1 MIVMKF
7 GGSSVANRAQ
17 IDKVLS
23 IVAGRA
29 SRAPLVVCS
38 AHKGITDA
46 LVSAAREAARGAFAP
61 AGVIDRQA
69 AIARDLGCDAG
80 ILAPFFAEIA
90 DLLRGISLVRE
101 LSPRSLD
108 YVSSFGERMSV
119 RVIADH
125 FTRAGLP
132 AQAFDVWDLGFVTDA
147 VFGAARPLPGWEASM
162 RRLVA
167 ERVRPGVVPVVT
179 GFVGRTEA
187 GEITT
192 VGRNGSDLT
201 ATLLGAALGADE
213 VEIWSDTDGVMTADP
228 SVVKAARSIPAM
240 RFDEAAE
247 LGYFGSR
254 VLHPSTLLPAMEK
267 SIPVRVLNTNRP
279 DHPGT
284 VIHHD
289 APAAGSAAT
298 SIAYKEGQIVATLTS
313 TRMFGEAGFLGRVFE
328 ALGRHRVVVDM
339 VATSEIS
346 VSFTTDRRER
356 LEPALADLAALGE
369 CRVEGQRTLL
379 VVVGRHLP
387 ERPGLGA
394 AILQAVAEAGVNV
407 EMVSYGMK
415 SISLTMLIADADVGR
430 AVGVLHRR
438 LFEGSPRPSGLPLT
452 GPA

>member
-29 SRAPLVVCS
+29 ARAPLVVCS
-38 AHKGITDA
+38 AHKGMTDA
-46 LVSAAREAARGAFAP
+46 LVSAAREAQRGVFAP
-61 AGVIDRQA
+61 GAVLERQT
-69 AIARDLGCDAG
+69 AIARGLGCDDG
-80 ILAPFFAEIA
+80 LLAPFFSEIT

-125 FTRAGLP
+125 FTRSGLP
-132 AQAFDVWDLGFVTDA
+132 AQAFDVWDLGFLTDA
-147 VFGAARPLPGWEASM
+147 TFGAARPLPGWEAGM

-167 ERVRPGVVPVVT
+167 ERVRAGVVPVVT
-179 GFVGRTEA
+179 GFVGKTES

-201 ATLLGAALGADE
+201 ATLVGGALGAEE

-247 LGYFGSR
+247 LAYFGSR
-254 VLHPSTLLPAMEK
+254 VLHPSTLVPAMEK
-267 SIPVRVLNTNRP
+267 SIPVRVLNTNQP

-284 VIHHD
+284 VIHHA
-289 APAAGSAAT
+289 APESESLAT
-298 SIAYKEGQIVATLTS
+298 SIAYKEAQIVVTLTS
-313 TRMFGEAGFLGRVFE
+313 TRMFGEAGFLGRAFE
-328 ALGRHRVVVDM
+328 VLGRHRVVVDM
-339 VATSEIS
+339 LATSEIS

-356 LEPALADLAALGE
+356 LDPALAELSSLGD
-369 CRVEGQRTLL
+369 CRVEGGKTLL
-379 VVVGRHLP
+379 VVVGRHLA
-387 ERPGLGA
+387 ERAGLGA

-438 LFEGSPRPSGLPLT
+438 LFES
-452 GPA
+452 